1 VADDVDS
8 ADRKLSVPTDSDH
21 SCPEG
26 HHGDDEPDRLDGDTD
41 VDIDADATPPGGR
54 GARITGI
61 RLAVAVEVAA
71 IAALGALGGWLG
83 VNDYRLHQSS
93 QQRAQFVRVGRQDAL
108 NLTTISYTDADRA
121 VQRILDSATGA
132 FHDDFQ
138 RRSGPF
144 VDVVKQTQSTT
155 VGTVTEAGVESAE
168 NDRARVLVAVS
179 VTTTSPVQPAQ
190 PPHMWR
196 MRITLEKVGGGAK
209 MSDVAFVP

>member
-1 VADDVDS
+1 MADDVDS
-8 ADRKLSVPTDSDH
+8 ADRKLDAPTDSDD
-21 SCPEG
+21 SRPEKQ
-26 HHGDDEPDRLDGDTD
+26 HGDDEPDRREGD
-41 VDIDADATPPGGR
+41 IEADATPSGGPS
-54 GARITGI
+54 ARITGI

-83 VNDYRLHQSS
+83 VNDHRLDQSS
-93 QQRAQFVRVGRQDAL
+93 QQRDQFLRVGRQGAL
-108 NLTTISYTDADRA
+108 NLTTISYADVDRA

-138 RRSGPF
+138 RRSKPF

-155 VGTVTEAGVESAE
+155 EGTITEAGVESTQ
-168 NDRARVLVAVS
+168 NDQAKVLVAVS
-179 VTTTSPVQPAQ
+179 VTTTSPTQPEQ

-196 MRITLEKVGGGAK
+196 MRITLEKVGSGAK